1 MIHTKLEKIMLS
13 IEIKDAYRAPSSKI
27 LSLTDFIDMCMTDVI
42 ARHDEEIKWGVPG
55 MLLDGFIK
63 EFITLYNILYSN
75 NLITEVQ
82 IFNIFNAKCYNK
94 YTLKEVIF

>member
-13 IEIKDAYRAPSSKI
+13 VEVKDSYRAPSNKI
-27 LSLTDFIDMCMTDVI
+27 VSITDFISLAMSSCI
-42 ARHDEEIKWGVPG
+42 SLYYDEITRNESK
-55 MLLDGFIK
+55 LLDGFVT

>member
-1 MIHTKLEKIMLS
+1 MMHSKLEKILFCV
-13 IEIKDAYRAPSSKI
+13 EIKPFNRMSYEKNVSVIEFITLAMSDYMS
-27 LSLTDFIDMCMTDVI
+27 LS
-42 ARHDEEIKWGVPG
+42 HDDITWNEEH
-55 MLLDGFIK
+55 LLEGFIK